1 MPAAGDAHPA
11 LAANAE
17 HQLMARIRLPLDAV
31 VGPTGTGKSDA
42 GIAIAKHIE
51 SLGGSAEIINS
62 DSMQFYRGMDIGT
75 AKLAPEDRGGVEHH
89 LLDWLEIT
97 DESTAA
103 EYQPVARGKIL
114 ELQAAGKTPILV
126 GGSMLYI
133 AAVLNEFGFA
143 ARDENVRAE
152 LEAEL
157 ERIGESELYRK
168 LMSLAPDT
176 ASRIDPKNG
185 RRIVRALE
193 VVTITG
199 EDFAA
204 KLPDLNESWQPVL
217 EIGLNSDRAHLVNRL
232 HLRAAK
238 MWDNGILEE
247 AKSLIPQGIREGKTS
262 SHAIGYAQ
270 ALAQL
275 DSVLTEPEAIEE
287 TSRLTARYARRQMSW
302 FRRDPR
308 INWFDYQDE
317 NLMPSITR
325 AVTDYLNE

>member
-1 MPAAGDAHPA
+1 MTK
-11 LAANAE
+11 L
-17 HQLMARIRLPLDAV
+17 IAV

-51 SLGGSAEIINS
+51 TLGGRAEIINS

-75 AKLAPEDRGGVEHH
+75 AKLTLDERQGVAHH

-103 EYQPVARGKIL
+103 EYQPVARAKIL
-114 ELQAAGKTPILV
+114 DLQSNGITPILV

-133 AAVLNEFGFA
+133 ASVLNEFGFA
-143 ARDENVRAE
+143 ARDETVRAE

-157 ERIGESELYRK
+157 VRVGESELYRK
-168 LMSLAPDT
+168 LLSLAPDT

-199 EDFAA
+199 DDFAA

-232 HLRAAK
+232 EQRAAK
-238 MWDNGILEE
+238 MWDKGIL
-247 AKSLIPQGIREGKTS
+247 REVQDLLPLGVRESKTS
-262 SHAIGYAQ
+262 SRAIGYAQ
-270 ALAQL
+270 AIAQL
-275 DSVLTEPEAIEE
+275 DGVMTEAQAIED
-287 TSRLTARYARRQMSW
+287 TARLTARYARRQMSW

-308 INWFDYQDE
+308 INWFDYQAE
-317 NLMPSITR
+317 NLIPEILKT
-325 AVTDYLNE
+325 VDTHLNQ

>member
-1 MPAAGDAHPA
+1 MTK
-11 LAANAE
+11 L
-17 HQLMARIRLPLDAV
+17 IAV

-42 GIAIAKHIE
+42 GIAIAKQIGT
-51 SLGGSAEIINS
+51 LGGRAEIINS

-75 AKLAPEDRGGVEHH
+75 AKLSLEERAGITHH

-103 EYQPVARGKIL
+103 EYQPVARAKIL
-114 ELQAAGKTPILV
+114 ELQQAGITPILV

-133 AAVLNEFGFA
+133 ASVLNEFGFA
-143 ARDENVRAE
+143 ARDETIRAE
-152 LEAEL
+152 LETEL
-157 ERIGESELYRK
+157 VRVGESELYRR
-168 LMSLAPDT
+168 LLAVAPNT

-217 EIGLNSDRAHLVNRL
+217 EIGLNSERAHLVNRL
-232 HLRAAK
+232 EQRAAK
-238 MWDNGILEE
+238 MWEKGMLRE
-247 AKSLIPQGIREGKTS
+247 AESLIPLGVREGKTS
-262 SHAIGYAQ
+262 SHAIGYSQ

-275 DSVLTEPEAIEE
+275 DGVLTESEAIEN
-287 TSRLTARYARRQMSW
+287 TARLTARYARRQMSW

-317 NLMPSITR
+317 NLIPSILQTVDR
-325 AVTDYLNE
+325 FLSE